1 MNGKGSIFMNITL
14 ALSKW
19 QVIALAL
26 LLVALLVTALLV
38 SGLILHP
45 AHLASGH
52 LFADGTTPDVI
63 IHNH

>member
-1 MNGKGSIFMNITL
+1 MILTIM
-14 ALSKW
+14 LSKRL
-19 QVIALAL
+19 VVTLAL
-26 LLVALLVTALLV
+26 LLAALLVIALLA

-52 LFADGTTPDVI
+52 LFADSSTPNVI